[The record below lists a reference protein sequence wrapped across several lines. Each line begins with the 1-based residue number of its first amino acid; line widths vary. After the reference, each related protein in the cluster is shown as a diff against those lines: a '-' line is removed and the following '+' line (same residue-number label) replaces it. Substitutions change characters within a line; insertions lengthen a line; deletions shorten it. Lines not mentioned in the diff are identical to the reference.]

1 MDDAKIISE
10 LEKELSK
17 QEKEKKAID
26 YEAAVEQRKKNLK
39 GRIKSVK
46 KYIKKDRKKKAKEKK
61 QQDKKEE
68 EEEKER
74 AAIIAGRPTIA
85 PARFIV
91 EYTTNL
97 TGNRKFVLKN
107 ENIQNEIE
115 KIQKRKKTL
124 LNKGDKVIYLDPND
138 KDRYGMTAKIIKLN
152 FETKKLSGR
161 PVKLTQFPRQEVK
174 MGVYRPISA
183 APAASYDI
191 KFLKSNSLSKN
202 KRILKN
208 VSTKYVYHDKSLIGI
223 WTMGFI
229 PGGSTKKTDN
239 TIRKIINKLLA
250 KGTIFIPS
258 AIYNKKTNNFNQP
271 KKGQQYKIR
280 DSIINVQQGNKLFK
294 SNQGSNQIMISVNLF
309 LQETRTPGGKAIPF
323 SMKKVKNN
331 IDMSCSYH
339 LSALKNIGKRIVG
352 GSRNAKGGGFTGVWI
367 VRKNKPSI
375 RKFINDHLTQE
386 LVNNTQEGVDL
397 LEDLKLIIDNNDV
410 DDDEYI
416 YIERHEEMVAI
427 EGKPLEYIFSWDCCP
442 DRQGAGMLCDEL
454 EDEEW
459 QQCKWIEIN
468 ESRPN
473 LNTSA
478 QRGGRKKTRKKR
490 KKRNRKT
497 RKK

>member
-1 MDDAKIISE
+1 M
-10 LEKELSK
+10 
-17 QEKEKKAID
+17 
-26 YEAAVEQRKKNLK
+26 NN
-39 GRIKSVK
+39 
-46 KYIKKDRKKKAKEKK
+46 
-61 QQDKKEE
+61 
-68 EEEKER
+68 
-74 AAIIAGRPTIA
+74 IA

-107 ENIQNEIE
+107 GNILNEIE
-115 KIQKRKKTL
+115 KLQKKKKTL

-138 KDRYGMTAKIIKLN
+138 KDIYGMTAKIIKLN
-152 FETKKLSGR
+152 FDTKKLSGR
-161 PVKLTQFPRQEVK
+161 PVKLTQFPRQKVK
-174 MGVYRPISA
+174 MGVYRPISSV
-183 APAASYDI
+183 PAHSYDI

-229 PGGSTKKTDN
+229 PGGSIKKTDN

-280 DSIINVQQGNKLFK
+280 DSIINVQQGNKLFIRK
-294 SNQGSNQIMISVNLF
+294 IGSNKIMISVKLF

-331 IDMSCSYH
+331 IDMSCAYH

-352 GSRNAKGGGFTGVWI
+352 GSRNAKGGG
-367 VRKNKPSI
+367 
-375 RKFINDHLTQE
+375 
-386 LVNNTQEGVDL
+386 
-397 LEDLKLIIDNNDV
+397 
-410 DDDEYI
+410 
-416 YIERHEEMVAI
+416 
-427 EGKPLEYIFSWDCCP
+427 
-442 DRQGAGMLCDEL
+442 
-454 EDEEW
+454 
-459 QQCKWIEIN
+459 
-468 ESRPN
+468 
-473 LNTSA
+473 
-478 QRGGRKKTRKKR
+478 RKKTRKKR
-490 KKRNRKT
+490 KKRKRKT